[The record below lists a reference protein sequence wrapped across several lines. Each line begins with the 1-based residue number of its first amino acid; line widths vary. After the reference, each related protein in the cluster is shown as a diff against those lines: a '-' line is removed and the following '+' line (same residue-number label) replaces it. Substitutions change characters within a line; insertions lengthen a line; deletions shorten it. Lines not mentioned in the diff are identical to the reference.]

1 MSDVQYIYL
10 SKIVNFI
17 ISVEVLTSICL
28 WTALKKYSKKVP
40 IGYVMSGYLDLLPFA
55 KLGETQLRQLQF
67 PFPVQ
72 VRGHSFPLEGGWEL
86 QVTT

>member
-1 MSDVQYIYL
+1 M
-10 SKIVNFI
+10 
-17 ISVEVLTSICL
+17 
-28 WTALKKYSKKVP
+28 P
-40 IGYVMSGYLDLLPFA
+40 IGYVVSGYLDLLPFA